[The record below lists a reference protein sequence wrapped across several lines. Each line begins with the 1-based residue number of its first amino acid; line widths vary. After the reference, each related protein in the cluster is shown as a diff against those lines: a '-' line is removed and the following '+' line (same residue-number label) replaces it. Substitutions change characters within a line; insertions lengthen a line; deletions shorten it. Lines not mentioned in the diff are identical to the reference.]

1 MITTAHRMESLSR
14 AYVQAVAA
22 QAGLNYCVYGF
33 DYGTDLSLL
42 EVEEVHGRYVE
53 TGQQVD
59 VQLKSTT
66 RAVEADTGI
75 RYDLD
80 VRAYD
85 YLRAE
90 RNNPRVLILLV
101 LPAAESDWVAQS
113 PEQLA
118 IRRCAYWLDLR
129 GSPAVEASSSVRV
142 SIPREN
148 VLTPEALLELVR
160 GRVTPRSDT

>member
-14 AYVQAVAA
+14 AYLQAVAA
-22 QAGLNYCVYGF
+22 QAGLNYCVYTY
-33 DYGTDLSLL
+33 DYGTDLSLA
-42 EVEEVHGRYVE
+42 EVVEVDGRYVD

-59 VQLKSTT
+59 IQLKSTT
-66 RAVEADTGI
+66 RVIESDTEM

-90 RNNPRVLILLV
+90 RHNPRLLV
-101 LPAAESDWVAQS
+101 LLILPAAEPDWIAQS
-113 PEQLA
+113 SEELA

-129 GSPAVEASSSVRV
+129 GSPAVEATSSVRV
-142 SIPREN
+142 SIPRGN
-148 VLTPEALLELVR
+148 VLTAATLQRLIR
-160 GRVTPRSDT
+160 RATPGAPNE